1 MAGSLPNDTR
11 VTARLPA
18 SGKDTLQRAADL
30 RGATL
35 NQFMVQ
41 AAIKEAKEIID
52 KEQMIHLSAE
62 DADRIF
68 SLIEN
73 PPSLNSKLKE
83 AIKHHQAFFSEAN

>member
-18 SGKDTLQRAADL
+18 SVKDTLQRAADL

-52 KEQMIHLSAE
+52 SEQMIHLSAE

-73 PPSLNSKLKE
+73 PPSPNSKLKE